1 MNVRN
6 RLVFKSVRFQKVEPL
21 ALELRVDD
29 TNFIFVYLMAAL
41 VSDWVPVIKLVCQ
54 KLAILANMTNQK
66 LVKLTLT
73 ELEPHFAK
81 DDFVYFNSIDQ
92 VVASV
97 VDGYLELWH

>member
-1 MNVRN
+1 VNVRN

-41 VSDWVPVIKLVCQ
+41 VSDWVPVIKLVNQ
-54 KLAILANMTNQK
+54 RLAILANMTNQK
-66 LVKLTLT
+66 LVKLRLT
-73 ELEPHFAK
+73 ELEPHYAT
-81 DDFVYFNSIDQ
+81 DDFVNFNSKDQ

-97 VDGYLELWH
+97 VDG

>member
-41 VSDWVPVIKLVCQ
+41 VSDWVPVIKLVYQ
-54 KLAILANMTNQK
+54 RLAILANMTNQK
-66 LVKLTLT
+66 LVKLRLT
-73 ELEPHFAK
+73 VLEPHYAT
-81 DDFVYFNSIDQ
+81 DDFVNFNSIDQ

-97 VDGYLELWH
+97 VDG

>member
-29 TNFIFVYLMAAL
+29 TNFIFVYLMVAL
-41 VSDWVPVIKLVCQ
+41 VSDWVPVIKLVYQ
-54 KLAILANMTNQK
+54 RLAILANMTNQK
-66 LVKLTLT
+66 LVKQRLT
-73 ELEPHFAK
+73 ELEPHYAT
-81 DDFVYFNSIDQ
+81 DDFVNFKSINQ

-97 VDGYLELWH
+97 VDG